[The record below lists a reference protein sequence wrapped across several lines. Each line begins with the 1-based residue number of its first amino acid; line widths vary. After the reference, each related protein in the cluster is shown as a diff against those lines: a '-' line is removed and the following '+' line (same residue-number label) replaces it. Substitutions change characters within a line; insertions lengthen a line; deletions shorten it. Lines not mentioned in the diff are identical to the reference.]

1 MACIQTWIGRMH
13 AKILSQSAVAWRH
26 CRGFTRHRSHGWWLP
41 DREFFSSCHL
51 PGMTYDPTFSE
62 SINLYL
68 ASQLSSQPNFA
79 EIFSHVSQLNLKKA
93 RLQIWGTQPSQHP
106 ARSCWVAPGIGKSGS
121 FERQKLER
129 VPRVQRGTWKR
140 CANN

>member
-1 MACIQTWIGRMH
+1 MH
-13 AKILSQSAVAWRH
+13 AKILCQSALAWRH
-26 CRGFTRHRSHGWWLP
+26 SRGFTLHRSHGGWLP

-62 SINLYL
+62 SIHLHL
-68 ASQLSSQPNFA
+68 ASQFGSQPNFV
-79 EIFSHVSQLNLKKA
+79 EIFSHVSQMNLKKA
-93 RLQIWGTQPSQHP
+93 RLQTLVQPSQHP

-129 VPRVQRGTWKR
+129 VPRVQRGIRKR